1 MCEHTWLNKKSVSVT
16 INLVPILERK
26 EKEISFFILSIKPVK
41 VKEEDIA
48 VRNVEKRSLPPLEQ
62 PIIGYRN
69 QKPLSIK

>member
-1 MCEHTWLNKKSVSVT
+1 
-16 INLVPILERK
+16 LERK
-26 EKEISFFILSIKPVK
+26 EKEISFFIPSIKPVK

-69 QKPLSIK
+69 QKPPSTMSQQ